1 MTATSATV
9 PRLDL
14 GRVIGRSFAII
25 RERWRVLG
33 FFVLVYLAIS
43 WVFRFAT
50 PDFRQPGSQD
60 PQRFAVGVA
69 FTIALTF
76 VVWLR
81 TSALVAT
88 ALAPPSARRSARGAL
103 ELALQG
109 FPTLLPFF
117 LVAAL
122 PDFAQTLW
130 VRWSGFAPNQIA
142 KASLALSA
150 GRTIYALAIAGG
162 WGVLIPVVLA
172 EKEGLGPS
180 LARAWRLLSGDRWR
194 FVALYVIASVVGFA
208 PTMIADVI
216 MVPIALGM
224 HATHRLG
231 DYFRV
236 QMAVVGAL
244 SVVVNAAFQVMVA
257 VAYLELRRVR
267 EGVGVEEAS
276 EIFA

>member
-1 MTATSATV
+1 MTSTDATV

-14 GRVIGRSFAII
+14 GRVIARSFSII
-25 RERWRVLG
+25 RQRWPVLG
-33 FFVLVYLAIS
+33 FFVLAYLAIS
-43 WVFRFAT
+43 WIVRFAT
-50 PDFRQPGSQD
+50 PVSRQPGSQD

-69 FTIALTF
+69 LTIALTCI
-76 VVWLR
+76 VWLR
-81 TSALVAT
+81 TSALIAT
-88 ALAPPSARRSARGAL
+88 ALAPPSVRRSARGAL
-103 ELALQG
+103 EGALRA

-117 LVAAL
+117 VVAAL
-122 PDFAQTLW
+122 PDFAQTFW

-150 GRTIYALAIAGG
+150 GRTIYALAIAAG

-172 EKEGLGPS
+172 EKQGLGPS
-180 LARAWRLLSGDRWR
+180 LARAWQLLSGDRWR
-194 FVALYVIASVVGFA
+194 FLALYVVASVVGFMPA
-208 PTMIADVI
+208 MIASVI

-224 HATHRLG
+224 HVTHGLA

-236 QMAVVGAL
+236 ELGVTGAL
-244 SVVVNAAFQVMVA
+244 SVVVNATFQVMVA
-257 VAYLELRRVR
+257 VAYLELRRAR